1 MGAGL
6 HASPVQGVGFRVFG
20 EAIPNGCVAMA
31 RRNGGVP
38 LSWPY
43 RLPSAMDIPYPTG
56 WLPELDSTVHDRCLF
71 AACWYVYE

>member
-38 LSWPY
+38 LIWPY
-43 RLPSAMDIPYPTG
+43 RLPSHLALHTIPY
-56 WLPELDSTVHDRCLF
+56 DSLASVMSSPVDVPLLAECT
-71 AACWYVYE
+71 

>member
-38 LSWPY
+38 LSWP
-43 RLPSAMDIPYPTG
+43 G
-56 WLPELDSTVHDRCLF
+56 E
-71 AACWYVYE
+71 